1 MFLNALC
8 KASVTLI
15 SKSNKNITKKLK
27 ANIIDDHR
35 CKNPTLCP
43 EELEDYGFL

>member
-27 ANIIDDHR
+27 ANITDDHR
-35 CKNPTLCP
+35 CKNPQQNINNLNSTI
-43 EELEDYGFL
+43 Y